1 VQKNLSSEAG
11 GGEAVMSRRRE
22 EQDMM
27 DKVILVALKRGDM
40 RWTALEKKVL
50 TTCHSL
56 ATRTRF
62 DNRLRY
68 LLKKEYIMRVSR
80 GVYRITEKGIKY
92 MDVI

>member
-1 VQKNLSSEAG
+1 
-11 GGEAVMSRRRE
+11 MSRRRE

-27 DKVILVALKRGDM
+27 DKVILATLKRGDV
-40 RWTALEKKVL
+40 RWTVLEKRIL

-68 LLKKEYIMRVSR
+68 LLKKEYIERVSR
-80 GVYRITEKGIKY
+80 GVYRITEKGTKY
-92 MDVI
+92 MQVI

>member
-1 VQKNLSSEAG
+1 
-11 GGEAVMSRRRE
+11 MSRRRE

-27 DKVILVALKRGDM
+27 DKVILAALSRGDV
-40 RWTALEKKVL
+40 RWTVLEKKVL
-50 TTCHSL
+50 TTCQSL

-80 GVYRITEKGIKY
+80 GVYRITEKGTKY
-92 MDVI
+92 MQVI

>member
-1 VQKNLSSEAG
+1 
-11 GGEAVMSRRRE
+11 MSRRRE

-27 DKVILVALKRGDM
+27 DKVILGALSRGDV
-40 RWTALEKKVL
+40 RWTVLEKKVL

-62 DNRLRY
+62 DNRLQY

-80 GVYRITEKGIKY
+80 GVYRITEKGTKY
-92 MDVI
+92 MQVI

>member
-1 VQKNLSSEAG
+1 MG
-11 GGEAVMSRRRE
+11 GKLIMSRRRE
-22 EQDMM
+22 EQDLM
-27 DKVILVALKRGDM
+27 DKVILGALKRGDL

-68 LLKKEYIMRVSR
+68 LLQKEYVERVSR
-80 GVYRITEKGIKY
+80 GVYRITEKGTKY
-92 MDVI
+92 MEVI

>member
-1 VQKNLSSEAG
+1 
-11 GGEAVMSRRRE
+11 MSRRRE
-22 EQDMM
+22 EQDIM
-27 DKVILVALKRGDM
+27 DKVILAALKRGDM
-40 RWTALEKKVL
+40 QWTALEKKVL

>member
-1 VQKNLSSEAG
+1 
-11 GGEAVMSRRRE
+11 MSRRRE
-22 EQDMM
+22 EQDML
-27 DKVILVALKRGDM
+27 DKVILTALKRGDVW
-40 RWTALEKKVL
+40 WTALEKKVL

-80 GVYRITEKGIKY
+80 GTYRITEKGTKY
-92 MDVI
+92 MQVI